1 MAKKLS
7 AAAAGAALAA
17 SPVVTP
23 AAPIPAAPAA
33 PVASAAPAR
42 ASRKKAGSAAAPA
55 SSGRVVIDRSA
66 FKYAVWIG
74 TSARP
79 KLWLK
84 FLNELGPAL
93 GGIPPNKLNN
103 VHVAEIK
110 RVNLKITPTLED

>member
-1 MAKKLS
+1 VAKKLS

-17 SPVVTP
+17 SPVVAP
-23 AAPIPAAPAA
+23 ATPIPAAP
-33 PVASAAPAR
+33 VLTSSAPAR

-55 SSGRVVIDRSA
+55 ASGRVVIDRSA

-84 FLNELGPAL
+84 ALNELGPAL